1 MSVSNVTVFDYNTT
15 APIKAADIKPGSD
28 LRIEVDGFTSLAKV
42 PVAGTWRIY
51 DMVRSCPG
59 GIASH
64 PHSRAC
70 STLSATQH
78 SVRHA
83 RHSRVV
89 IQCQVPRT
97 AQESPPLRA
106 PVASAMA

>member
-15 APIKAADIKPGSD
+15 APIKAADIKPGSE

-59 GIASH
+59 DIASH
-64 PHSRAC
+64 TPLPCVSQLFLQRGMLSVMRSPVPMAWN
-70 STLSATQH
+70 TLIT
-78 SVRHA
+78 R
-83 RHSRVV
+83 
-89 IQCQVPRT
+89 
-97 AQESPPLRA
+97 SPSSLSHP
-106 PVASAMA
+106 S